1 MTVMGGEEEE
11 EADGKAETQTGMV
24 AVCGKA
30 GIVHRHGLLA
40 FEGCLWRKNLKAV
53 I

>member
-11 EADGKAETQTGMV
+11 EAEADGKAETQTGMM

-30 GIVHRHGLLA
+30 GIVHRRGLLA
-40 FEGCLWRKNLKAV
+40 FDAV
-53 I
+53 FGGRI